1 MKFLRRAC
9 AVMVGFVL
17 YVAGLLKLM
26 DPVGSSLVV
35 GEYLKFF
42 HLGFLGFGAKVAGV
56 AMALVETGLGAALLT
71 GVYRKITAAA
81 TGIMMAF
88 FTVITLILWIANP
101 SMDCG
106 CFGEALHLTHLQSL
120 LKNLVLC
127 ILCAVAFLP
136 PSKLGEPRKMKY
148 AGFFLAEASTLAFCI
163 FSLVSL
169 PLKDYTP
176 MACGAELGIQEEAG
190 LEDLPTLSF
199 FNSDGEYCDS
209 LATDSE
215 VMVVSLYN
223 PASFR
228 KWEKLDRFCD
238 LASEAGFRTL
248 VLACDD
254 TPLDSYYADRRTLM
268 TLNRSNGGVTYISDG
283 QIVAKWPANARPDAE
298 ALSDIAASDSDSVLS
313 DRLSGNKLRFQGY
326 LIYVFAVML
335 LL

>member
-9 AVMVGFVL
+9 AVLVGFVL
-17 YVAGLLKLM
+17 YIAGLLKLM
-26 DPVGSSLVV
+26 DPVGASLVV
-35 GEYLKFF
+35 GEYLRFF
-42 HLGFLGFGAKVAGV
+42 HLGFLGFGAKAAGV
-56 AMALVETGLGAALLT
+56 AMALVEVSLGAALLT
-71 GVYRKITAAA
+71 GVFRKLTSILTSCV
-81 TGIMMAF
+81 MAF

-120 LKNLVLC
+120 LKNMVLC
-127 ILCAVAFLP
+127 ALCAVAFLP
-136 PSKLGEPRKMKY
+136 PSKLGEPRKSKY

-176 MACGAELGIQEEAG
+176 MGCGAELGTQGESG

-199 FNSDGEYCDS
+199 FNSEGEYCDS
-209 LATDSE
+209 LAFDSE

-223 PASFR
+223 PSSFN
-228 KWEKLDRFCD
+228 KWDRVSGFCD
-238 LASEAGFRTL
+238 EASAAGFRTL
-248 VLACDD
+248 VLASDD
-254 TPLDSYYADRRTLM
+254 TPFDSYYADRRALM
-268 TLNRSNGGVTYISDG
+268 TLNRSNGGVTYIADG
-283 QIVAKWPANARPDAE
+283 QIVAKWPAAAYPSAGDLSVIAGSDPDRI
-298 ALSDIAASDSDSVLS
+298 LSEK
-313 DRLSGNKLRFQGY
+313 LSGNKLRFQGY